1 MEALVEGLELAGGKE
16 GRVQENEAKH
26 EADPERVPVGNM
38 IEMMPSVEPP
48 TGMKATQTAGPSD
61 LRRLFF

>member
-26 EADPERVPVGNM
+26 EADPERACGQYDRNDAKCRAAHGD
-38 IEMMPSVEPP
+38 EGH
-48 TGMKATQTAGPSD
+48 TDGRT
-61 LRRLFF
+61 